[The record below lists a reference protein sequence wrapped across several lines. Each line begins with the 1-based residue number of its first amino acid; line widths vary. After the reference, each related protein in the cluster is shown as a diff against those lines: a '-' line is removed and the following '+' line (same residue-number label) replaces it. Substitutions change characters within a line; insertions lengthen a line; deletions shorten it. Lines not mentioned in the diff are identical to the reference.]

1 MTRPLGEQAR
11 EQEAAA
17 RQREAAAREQAA
29 SIARAPAEQ
38 DATLATQQAE
48 LARRQAQL
56 LADQLRDL
64 QARETERGLV
74 LTLGDVLF
82 DTGKATLKPGANG
95 TISRLAQFLRQ
106 SPERS
111 VTIEGHT
118 DSVGTDSYN
127 LMLSESRAGSV
138 RDALVQGIENSR
150 ILAVGKGESMPV
162 ASNDGA
168 AGRQQNRRV
177 EIIISNPTK
186 ASANL

>member
-1 MTRPLGEQAR
+1 LGEQAR

-82 DTGKATLKPGANG
+82 DTGKATLKPGANS

-138 RDALVQGIENSR
+138 RDALVAQGIENSR
-150 ILAVGKGESMPV
+150 ILAVGKGESTPV